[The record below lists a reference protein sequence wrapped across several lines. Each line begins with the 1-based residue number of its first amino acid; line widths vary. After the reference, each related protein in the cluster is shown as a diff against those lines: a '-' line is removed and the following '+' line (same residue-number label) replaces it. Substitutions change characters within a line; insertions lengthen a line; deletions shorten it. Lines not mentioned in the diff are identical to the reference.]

1 MQSGDGIVIFLILLV
16 LGTWLFVYVRMKM
29 KETVE
34 HGHYPLPEQTEVPED
49 EATRLLETEGY
60 TVTGSKQR
68 VPLHIMVDNE
78 AELQSRL
85 FIDYFAERDG
95 LYYVV
100 KLAKDR
106 KPMELTGSSVR
117 DHLLIYQLLYPQTA
131 GVLYLD
137 LQQNRV
143 QCIVFHMDLEH
154 DEDEVG

>member
-1 MQSGDGIVIFLILLV
+1 MQNGDGIVVFLIVLL

-34 HGHYPLPEQTEVPED
+34 YGIYPLPEYEEVPED
-49 EATRLLETEGY
+49 EATRLLETAGY

-68 VPLHIMVDNE
+68 VPLHITIDNE

-95 LYYVV
+95 QYYAV

-106 KPMELTGSSVR
+106 KPMEWTGSSVR
-117 DHLLIYQLLYPQTA
+117 DHLLVYQLLYPQTS

-137 LQQNRV
+137 LQQNKV
-143 QCIVFHMDLEH
+143 QCIVFHMDLEQ
-154 DEDEVG
+154 DEEESG